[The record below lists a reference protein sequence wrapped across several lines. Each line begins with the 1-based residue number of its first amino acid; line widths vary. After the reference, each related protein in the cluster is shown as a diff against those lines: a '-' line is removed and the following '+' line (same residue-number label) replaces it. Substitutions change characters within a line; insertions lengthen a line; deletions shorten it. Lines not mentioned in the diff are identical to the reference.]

1 MGMNDKTWR
10 GVSKCCVR
18 GRTAVTWRREGAC
31 PGGVILADFLEE
43 AVAEMDGQ
51 DWDEEAERILESGW
65 VMDQHRLSP
74 RGGHEPGWGTREW
87 MTGASWSCWKT
98 GPRGIHCF
106 VMPASG
112 SGLGAV

>member
-1 MGMNDKTWR
+1 MDMNDKTWR

-51 DWDEEAERILESGW
+51 DWDEEAETQFLFE
-65 VMDQHRLSP
+65 QRLTFI
-74 RGGHEPGWGTREW
+74 ENQE
-87 MTGASWSCWKT
+87 KT
-98 GPRGIHCF
+98 F
-106 VMPASG
+106 VQ
-112 SGLGAV
+112 VV